1 MAGPE
6 LQAFRELD
14 KMGLILEGEFFSP
27 FLAGQDHYTKL
38 LAAIKADR
46 LGIKRRGTLGI
57 NRSNVPHCLLREKRR
72 LTVLAGKAHAEP
84 CTLCHVVGVQ
94 IDRTIFSVSKIPQLM
109 A

>member
-27 FLAGQDHYTKL
+27 FLAGLDHYTKL

-46 LGIKRRGTLGI
+46 LGVKRRGAPDSPFQQSDQPPAVEEAQSFDSDG
-57 NRSNVPHCLLREKRR
+57 
-72 LTVLAGKAHAEP
+72 
-84 CTLCHVVGVQ
+84 
-94 IDRTIFSVSKIPQLM
+94 
-109 A
+109 

>member
-38 LAAIKADR
+38 LAAVKADR
-46 LGIKRRGTLGI
+46 LGVKRRA
-57 NRSNVPHCLLREKRR
+57 VPDNPSQQSGPPPA
-72 LTVLAGKAHAEP
+72 AGEAP
-84 CTLCHVVGVQ
+84 SDG
-94 IDRTIFSVSKIPQLM
+94 
-109 A
+109 

>member
-27 FLAGQDHYTKL
+27 FLAGQDHYTQL

-46 LGIKRRGTLGI
+46 LGIKRREAPGHQ
-57 NRSNVPHCLLREKRR
+57 SKQCDPPPVAEEAPSDDS
-72 LTVLAGKAHAEP
+72 AG
-84 CTLCHVVGVQ
+84 
-94 IDRTIFSVSKIPQLM
+94 
-109 A
+109 

>member
-27 FLAGQDHYTKL
+27 FMAGLDHYTKL

-46 LGIKRRGTLGI
+46 LGVKRRVAPGHQSEQSG
-57 NRSNVPHCLLREKRR
+57 PPP
-72 LTVLAGKAHAEP
+72 AEAEAP
-84 CTLCHVVGVQ
+84 
-94 IDRTIFSVSKIPQLM
+94 SVDSDG
-109 A
+109 

>member
-46 LGIKRRGTLGI
+46 LGIKRREALGHQ
-57 NRSNVPHCLLREKRR
+57 SKQCAPPPV
-72 LTVLAGKAHAEP
+72 AGEAPSDDSA
-84 CTLCHVVGVQ
+84 G
-94 IDRTIFSVSKIPQLM
+94 
-109 A
+109 

>member
-27 FLAGQDHYTKL
+27 FLAGQDHYTQL

-46 LGIKRRGTLGI
+46 LGIKRRATPDNPSQQSG
-57 NRSNVPHCLLREKRR
+57 PPP
-72 LTVLAGKAHAEP
+72 AAEEAP
-84 CTLCHVVGVQ
+84 SC
-94 IDRTIFSVSKIPQLM
+94 D
-109 A
+109 

>member
-27 FLAGQDHYTKL
+27 FLAGLDHYTKL

-46 LGIKRRGTLGI
+46 LGVKRRAAPDSPSQQPDQPPAVEEAPSGDSDG
-57 NRSNVPHCLLREKRR
+57 
-72 LTVLAGKAHAEP
+72 
-84 CTLCHVVGVQ
+84 
-94 IDRTIFSVSKIPQLM
+94 
-109 A
+109 

>member
-46 LGIKRRGTLGI
+46 LGIKRRGTPGHQSKQCDPL
-57 NRSNVPHCLLREKRR
+57 PAAKE
-72 LTVLAGKAHAEP
+72 AP
-84 CTLCHVVGVQ
+84 
-94 IDRTIFSVSKIPQLM
+94 SVDSGG
-109 A
+109 

>member
-46 LGIKRRGTLGI
+46 LGIKRRGTPEHQ
-57 NRSNVPHCLLREKRR
+57 SKQCAPPP
-72 LTVLAGKAHAEP
+72 AEEEAP
-84 CTLCHVVGVQ
+84 SDG
-94 IDRTIFSVSKIPQLM
+94 SGG
-109 A
+109 

>member
-27 FLAGQDHYTKL
+27 FLAGQDHYTQL

-46 LGIKRRGTLGI
+46 LGIKRLATPD
-57 NRSNVPHCLLREKRR
+57 NPSQQSDPQPVAKEARSD
-72 LTVLAGKAHAEP
+72 G
-84 CTLCHVVGVQ
+84 
-94 IDRTIFSVSKIPQLM
+94 
-109 A
+109 

>member
-46 LGIKRRGTLGI
+46 LGIKRRGT
-57 NRSNVPHCLLREKRR
+57 PEH
-72 LTVLAGKAHAEP
+72 
-84 CTLCHVVGVQ
+84 
-94 IDRTIFSVSKIPQLM
+94 QLKQCDPPP
-109 A
+109 AAKEAPSDGSGG

>member
-27 FLAGQDHYTKL
+27 FLAGQDHYTQL

-46 LGIKRRGTLGI
+46 LGSKRRATLDNPSQQSDPPPAAGEA
-57 NRSNVPHCLLREKRR
+57 RSD
-72 LTVLAGKAHAEP
+72 G
-84 CTLCHVVGVQ
+84 
-94 IDRTIFSVSKIPQLM
+94 
-109 A
+109 

>member
-46 LGIKRRGTLGI
+46 LGIKRRGTPEHQ
-57 NRSNVPHCLLREKRR
+57 SKQCDPPPAAREAPF
-72 LTVLAGKAHAEP
+72 VDSG
-84 CTLCHVVGVQ
+84 G
-94 IDRTIFSVSKIPQLM
+94 
-109 A
+109 

>member
-46 LGIKRRGTLGI
+46 LGIKRREALGHQS
-57 NRSNVPHCLLREKRR
+57 RQCDPPP
-72 LTVLAGKAHAEP
+72 AAEEAP
-84 CTLCHVVGVQ
+84 SDDSGG
-94 IDRTIFSVSKIPQLM
+94 
-109 A
+109 

>member
-27 FLAGQDHYTKL
+27 FLAGQDHYTQL

-46 LGIKRRGTLGI
+46 LGIKR
-57 NRSNVPHCLLREKRR
+57 H
-72 LTVLAGKAHAEP
+72 
-84 CTLCHVVGVQ
+84 
-94 IDRTIFSVSKIPQLM
+94 
-109 A
+109 

>member
-46 LGIKRRGTLGI
+46 LGIKRRATSDNPSQQSG
-57 NRSNVPHCLLREKRR
+57 PPPA
-72 LTVLAGKAHAEP
+72 AGEAP
-84 CTLCHVVGVQ
+84 SC
-94 IDRTIFSVSKIPQLM
+94 D
-109 A
+109 

>member
-27 FLAGQDHYTKL
+27 FLAGQDHYTQL
-38 LAAIKADR
+38 LATIKADR
-46 LGIKRRGTLGI
+46 LGIKRREAPG
-57 NRSNVPHCLLREKRR
+57 H
-72 LTVLAGKAHAEP
+72 
-84 CTLCHVVGVQ
+84 Q
-94 IDRTIFSVSKIPQLM
+94 SKQCDLPP

>member
-46 LGIKRRGTLGI
+46 LGIKRRGTLGHQ
-57 NRSNVPHCLLREKRR
+57 SKQCDPLP
-72 LTVLAGKAHAEP
+72 AAEEAP
-84 CTLCHVVGVQ
+84 SDG
-94 IDRTIFSVSKIPQLM
+94 SGG
-109 A
+109 

>member
-27 FLAGQDHYTKL
+27 FLAGLDHYTKL

-46 LGIKRRGTLGI
+46 LGVKRRAAIERPSQQSDQPPAVEESQSDG
-57 NRSNVPHCLLREKRR
+57 
-72 LTVLAGKAHAEP
+72 
-84 CTLCHVVGVQ
+84 
-94 IDRTIFSVSKIPQLM
+94 
-109 A
+109 